1 MMPSSGHAFARA
13 HHDDGTD
20 PDLVGIDRFDLSI
33 AFNIG
38 LFRADIHHLG
48 DGVARFVDRI
58 VFEEIAYLVEQHDS
72 NRFGEFRQAERADG
86 SDAHEEILVEDVARR
101 DVTGRFLENGPAEH
115 QVGNE
120 EDNKREERIGK
131 CCLKAVESR
140 RCERNDDDRSYEK
153 RGTDAYA

>member
-1 MMPSSGHAFARA
+1 M
-13 HHDDGTD
+13 
-20 PDLVGIDRFDLSI
+20 
-33 AFNIG
+33 
-38 LFRADIHHLG
+38 
-48 DGVARFVDRI
+48 
-58 VFEEIAYLVEQHDS
+58 
-72 NRFGEFRQAERADG
+72 
-86 SDAHEEILVEDVARR
+86 ARR

-153 RGTDAYA
+153 RGTVLTRSISFPRFVMVSSLLGRDSLSGQRSRSRHRRRCDLLGFDQDRIDIVGGGLRV